1 MMNFLQDFKKKSLR
15 CPKRGALTLLL
26 LGLLVSC
33 GTGTPIAQQSPS
45 PTESP
50 SPSESPS
57 PEPSE
62 SASTAPEPSQSPA
75 ASMAP
80 ASTPASPAAP
90 VGTVPVQIYR
100 PDSSY
105 ENLIPVKTNLPKD
118 RAMDAAIGQ
127 IIQTSNS
134 PDFTVVGYRVKVQGA
149 IATIDLRLDPKSTRH
164 FESMSSAEQMALFG
178 SLRKTLTSHASWG
191 IQDVKF
197 TDGKSEI
204 VL

>member
-1 MMNFLQDFKKKSLR
+1 
-15 CPKRGALTLLL
+15 
-26 LGLLVSC
+26 
-33 GTGTPIAQQSPS
+33 
-45 PTESP
+45 
-50 SPSESPS
+50 
-57 PEPSE
+57 
-62 SASTAPEPSQSPA
+62 
-75 ASMAP
+75 MA
-80 ASTPASPAAP
+80 PASPAAP

-105 ENLIPVKTNLPKD
+105 ENLVPVKANLPKD

-134 PDFTVVGYRVKVQGA
+134 PDFNVVGYRVKVQGA

-178 SLRKTLTSHASWG
+178 SLRKTLTSHAAWG

-197 TDGKSEI
+197 TDGQSEI